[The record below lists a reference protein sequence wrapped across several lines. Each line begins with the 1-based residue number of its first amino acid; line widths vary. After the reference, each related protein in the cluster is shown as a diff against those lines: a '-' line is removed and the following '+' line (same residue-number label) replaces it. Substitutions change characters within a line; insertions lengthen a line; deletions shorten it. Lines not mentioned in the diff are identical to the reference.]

1 MRFEVFIHD
10 DDAMCFHVA
19 IQGTQKMVVMG
30 HHNFK
35 DKVLIKIWQ
44 ACPKMNGTI
53 RTKINIITIESCF
66 CLLSKIVYVFEV
78 LKFTEA

>member
-10 DDAMCFHVA
+10 DDVMCFHVA

-44 ACPKMNGTI
+44 ACPKMNGTN
-53 RTKINIITIESCF
+53 K
-66 CLLSKIVYVFEV
+66 K
-78 LKFTEA
+78 LKDKNKQNNY